1 MAQFVT
7 KANVPMF
14 YLASQPVKTSRKVT
28 KSGVLSSHDWDDVAD
43 LCEQAASGCENCYED
58 HTKKAR
64 KRASRWFRSLA
75 MKAQRR
81 SMDITEKEGG
91 DSE

>member
-1 MAQFVT
+1 MSKEGQT
-7 KANVPMF
+7 
-14 YLASQPVKTSRKVT
+14 VKKVS
-28 KSGVLSSHDWDDVAD
+28 KSVLTAHDWDDVAD

-81 SMDITEKEGG
+81 SMDITDKEGG